1 MRRGIAIMK
10 CKKCLQKIEGKT
22 FWQHFCRHCAV
33 ALAAE
38 EHQKEHQTL
47 APLKSIR
54 LLANAS

>member
-38 EHQKEHQTL
+38 EQQKEHQTL
-47 APLKSIR
+47 APLKVSDY
-54 LLANAS
+54 